1 VSSRPFR
8 FGVTAHLAGTRDDW
22 RSLCRGAEDAGC
34 TNLVVSDHFGNQFAL
49 IPALGA
55 AIDAST
61 ALRVGALVACNDYR
75 HPVMYAK
82 ELATLDVLSGG
93 RVDWGIGAGWV
104 AAEYEKVGIG
114 FDRGS
119 VRVDRLCEAVA
130 VMKGLFADGAF
141 SFAGH
146 HYSVHELDGRPK
158 PIQRP
163 HPPLLIGGAGRRML
177 SFAAREADIV
187 GIGPSLS
194 SRRLG
199 HLPPRQSVEAAVDE
213 QLGWIRIAAT
223 QRVGDLELQMVASP
237 IVVTADPPTTAR
249 RIADRAGLTPDELL
263 RSPHVW
269 VGSIAEIC
277 DKLERHRDRWG
288 VSYWTVPAS
297 ALPAVTPVIARLAGT

>member
-1 VSSRPFR
+1 
-8 FGVTAHLAGTRDDW
+8 
-22 RSLCRGAEDAGC
+22 
-34 TNLVVSDHFGNQFAL
+34 
-49 IPALGA
+49 
-55 AIDAST
+55 
-61 ALRVGALVACNDYR
+61 
-75 HPVMYAK
+75 M
-82 ELATLDVLSGG
+82 DVLSGG

-104 AAEYEKVGIG
+104 AAEYEKVGIE

-146 HYSVHELDGRPK
+146 HYRVHELDGRPK

-163 HPPLLIGGAGRRML
+163 HPPLLIGGAGRRVL

-199 HLPPRQSVEAAVDE
+199 QFPPRQSVEAAVDE

-223 QRVGDLELQMVASP
+223 QRAGDLELQMVASP
-237 IVVTADPPTTAR
+237 IVVTADPTTTAR
-249 RIADRAGLTPDELL
+249 RIADRAGLTPDESVAFAARMGRINRRDL
-263 RSPHVW
+263 RQTRTSPRPLGHLILDR
-269 VGSIAEIC
+269 SRKRITRSHT
-277 DKLERHRDRWG
+277 RHRTTRRDLT
-288 VSYWTVPAS
+288 VSLHPVREAARDSCDYDAAAPRRSRSRSGRPHAARRCRRSRRVPHRGCN
-297 ALPAVTPVIARLAGT
+297 PRRCGRRRGG